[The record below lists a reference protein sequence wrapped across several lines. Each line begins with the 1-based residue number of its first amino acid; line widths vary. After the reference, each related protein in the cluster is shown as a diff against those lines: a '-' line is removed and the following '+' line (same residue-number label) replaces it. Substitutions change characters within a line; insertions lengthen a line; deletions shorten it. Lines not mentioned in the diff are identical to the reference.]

1 MNLKMELTGA
11 ELISHSI
18 LDVNNPLLVNKQYG
32 NIFGNFI
39 KIRNLLISNHQ
50 AEKGKILTIRF
61 VHLRIV
67 TGETIKYLVE

>member
-18 LDVNNPLLVNKQYG
+18 LDVNNPLLINKQYG

-50 AEKGKILTIRF
+50 AEQGKIVTIRF

>member
-11 ELISHSI
+11 ELIYHSI

-39 KIRNLLISNHQ
+39 KIRNLLISNLQ
-50 AEKGKILTIRF
+50 AEKGK
-61 VHLRIV
+61 
-67 TGETIKYLVE
+67 K

>member
-32 NIFGNFI
+32 NIFGSFI
-39 KIRNLLISNHQ
+39 KIRN
-50 AEKGKILTIRF
+50 
-61 VHLRIV
+61 
-67 TGETIKYLVE
+67 